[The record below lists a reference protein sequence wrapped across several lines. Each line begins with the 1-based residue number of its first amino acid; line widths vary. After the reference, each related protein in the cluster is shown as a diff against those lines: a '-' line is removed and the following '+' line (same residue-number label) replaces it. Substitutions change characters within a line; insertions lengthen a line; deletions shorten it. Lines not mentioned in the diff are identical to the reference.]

1 MDVCGFFIFMDS
13 SKKGSEM
20 ELVKVSQANEKGLPF
35 RTATLYAWKHRG
47 INLQIFRKIGRTL
60 FVDLVELQK
69 LVDAGK
75 LEGK

>member
-1 MDVCGFFIFMDS
+1 
-13 SKKGSEM
+13 M
-20 ELVKVSQANEKGLPF
+20 EQQLVKVSQANARNLPF
-35 RTATLYAWKHRG
+35 RTSTLYCWKHKKKH
-47 INLQIFRKIGRTL
+47 LQIFRKVGKSL